1 MKRKGKDYF
10 NILKAYLKKIL
21 DIAGLQ
27 EMRILPGHL
36 AFFFVL
42 STIPMITI
50 IGLVCGMFH
59 ISAFDIVNFLD
70 SIIPHAVMELLTPF
84 MEIPPTD
91 ITGWFL
97 ILGFVLASNGAY
109 SIILASNALYKIE
122 NDPYLLGRIK
132 ALFLTIILMVLFLFV
147 VVFLAF
153 GNSILKFVLGFEM
166 FVSVADTIYAMFLYL
181 KWPLAFIIVFLLVKM
196 IYTIAP
202 GKRISSKYVNK
213 GAFFTTIGWIIAT
226 AIYSYYADNLAN
238 YNLFYGSLSN
248 IIILM
253 MWIYFIAYIFVI
265 GIAINS
271 SIYHVEHPEK
281 ISNYKEE
288 ESGESKL

>member
-1 MKRKGKDYF
+1 MKQKSKEYI
-10 NILKAYLKKIL
+10 NILKKYFKKIL

-50 IGLVCGMFH
+50 IGLVCGMFQ
-59 ISAFDIVNFLD
+59 ISAYDILDFLNA
-70 SIIPHAVMELLTPF
+70 IIPHAVMDLLTPF
-84 MEIPPTD
+84 MEIAPAN

-97 ILGFVLASNGAY
+97 ILGFILASNGAY
-109 SIILASNALYKIE
+109 SIILASNTLYKIE

-153 GNSILKFVLGFEM
+153 GNSILRFILNFDM
-166 FVSVADTIYAMFLYL
+166 FASASATIYSMFIYM

-196 IYTIAP
+196 VYTIAP
-202 GKRISSKYVNK
+202 GKKIASKYVNK
-213 GAFFTTIGWIIAT
+213 GAIFTTAGWIVAT
-226 AIYSYYADNLAN
+226 VLYSYYVDNLAN

-271 SIYHVEHPEK
+271 SIYHVQHPEK

-288 ESGESKL
+288 KNGESKQ